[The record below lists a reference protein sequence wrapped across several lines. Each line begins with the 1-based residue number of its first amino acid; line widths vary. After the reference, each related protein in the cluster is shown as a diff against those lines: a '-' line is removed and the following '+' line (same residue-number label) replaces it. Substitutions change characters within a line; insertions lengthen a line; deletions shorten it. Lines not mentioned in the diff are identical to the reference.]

1 MKGRQAAR
9 GSRSA
14 TAPTSCEGAEKT
26 GREGEPPIGSGRV
39 VQTWVVRG
47 TSAR

>member
-1 MKGRQAAR
+1 MKGRQTAR

-14 TAPTSCEGAEKT
+14 TAPTSRGGAEKT
-26 GREGEPPIGSGRV
+26 GREGGPDRCGRV
-39 VQTWVVRG
+39 VQTWVLRG